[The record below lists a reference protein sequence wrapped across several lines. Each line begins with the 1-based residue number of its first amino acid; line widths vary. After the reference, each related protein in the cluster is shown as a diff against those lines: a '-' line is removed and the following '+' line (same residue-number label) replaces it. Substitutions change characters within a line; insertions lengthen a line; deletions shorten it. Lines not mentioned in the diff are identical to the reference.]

1 VQLPADLQELV
12 TRALAEDIGSG
23 DLTAQLIDA
32 ATIANAELR
41 VRERAVLCGSAWFSE
56 VFRQID
62 PQVSIDW
69 RCTDGDL
76 VSADTIV
83 CALRG
88 RARSLLTGERTAMN
102 LLQTLSG
109 TATAARRCADAVAGT
124 TTRILDTRKTL
135 PGLRLAQKYAVH
147 CGGAVNHRIGL
158 FDAVLIKE
166 NHISA
171 AGGIAE
177 AVSSARNLYKD
188 IMIEIEVETIDE
200 FRIALETSVDRIML
214 DNFPVP
220 ELHTAVRLREAAPR
234 RIELEAS
241 GGFEFDDLA
250 TIAATGVDYI
260 STGSITKHLRAVDFS
275 LRFV

>member
-1 VQLPADLQELV
+1 VQLPDDLEELV
-12 TRALAEDIGSG
+12 TRALAEDIGNG
-23 DLTAQLIDA
+23 DLTAELIGA
-32 ATIANAELR
+32 ETMATAELR
-41 VRERAVLCGSAWFSE
+41 VRERAVLCGSAWFDE

-62 PQVSIDW
+62 ADVAIDW
-69 RCTDGDL
+69 RYTDGDL
-76 VSADTIV
+76 LNADTIV
-83 CALRG
+83 CSLRG

-109 TATAARRCADAVAGT
+109 TATAARRCADAVAAT

-135 PGLRLAQKYAVH
+135 PGLRLAQKYAVR

-166 NHISA
+166 NHIAA
-171 AGGIAE
+171 AGGIVE
-177 AVSSARNLYKD
+177 AAASARNLYKN
-188 IMIEIEVETIDE
+188 IMIEIEVESLDE
-200 FRIALETSVDRIML
+200 LRIALETPADRIML
-214 DNFPVP
+214 DNFSTTD
-220 ELHTAVRLREAAPR
+220 LHKAVALRNAAPR

-241 GGFEFDDLA
+241 GGFELEDLPG
-250 TIAATGVDYI
+250 IAATGVDYI

>member
-1 VQLPADLQELV
+1 MQLPDDLEELV
-12 TRALAEDIGSG
+12 TRALAEDIGNG
-23 DLTAQLIDA
+23 DLTAELISA
-32 ATIANAELR
+32 ETMATAELR
-41 VRERAVLCGSAWFSE
+41 VRERAVLCGSAWFNE

-62 PQVSIDW
+62 SDVAIDW
-69 RCTDGDL
+69 RYTDGDL
-76 VSADTIV
+76 LDADTIV
-83 CALRG
+83 CSLQG

-109 TATAARRCADAVAGT
+109 TATAARRCADAVAAT

-135 PGLRLAQKYAVH
+135 PGLRLAQKYAVR

-166 NHISA
+166 NHIAA

-177 AVSSARNLYKD
+177 AVSAARSLHKNK
-188 IMIEIEVETIDE
+188 MIEVEVESLDE
-200 FRIALETSVDRIML
+200 LGVALETAADRIML
-214 DNFPVP
+214 DNFSTAD
-220 ELHTAVRLREAAPR
+220 LHKAVALRDAAPR

-241 GGFEFDDLA
+241 GGFELQDLPG
-250 TIAATGVDYI
+250 IAATGVDYI